1 MTEATYRLGGG
12 ARQRTPLWALGVGLV
27 LAGLRGSQPRRE
39 PPARRQQPARREAH
53 DEAPS
58 DKRHPFDHTRKTDA
72 RDFARAE
79 QPGRGREAD
88 HPGEI
93 PARGW
98 KDILW
103 RIYEGINEDRILAIS
118 GGVVFFTLLAIF
130 PGIAGLI
137 ALYGL
142 FADPGTIAQHIDT
155 LAGVVPGGG
164 IDIIRE
170 QVERLTAQPPQRL
183 GIAMAVSLGI
193 ALWSANGGVKA
204 IFDALNVVYH
214 ENEKRSFIRLNAL
227 SLTFTLGG
235 ILFVLI
241 AIAMITILP
250 AALAFVGLSR
260 TTELLLKIGRWPVML
275 LVVSFAIAL
284 IYRYG
289 PSRDE
294 PQWRWITPGSIF
306 ATVAWLIASLLFSWY
321 AENFGS
327 YNATYGSLGTV
338 IGFMTWMWIS
348 TIVVLV
354 GAKLNAEIEHQTAR
368 DTTDGHPQP
377 LGSRGATMADNVGKP
392 SD

>member
-1 MTEATYRLGGG
+1 MTQATYRLGTGS
-12 ARQRTPLWALGVGLV
+12 RQRTPLWALGVGLI
-27 LAGLRGSQPRRE
+27 LAGLRRPRPSLRDTHSE
-39 PPARRQQPARREAH
+39 ARRDTH
-53 DEAPS
+53 SAP
-58 DKRHPFDHTRKTDA
+58 RHPLNRERETDH
-72 RDFARAE
+72 RDIARAR

-103 RIYEGINEDRILAIS
+103 RIYEGISEDRILAIS
-118 GGVVFFTLLAIF
+118 GGVVFFVLLAIF

-214 ENEKRSFIRLNAL
+214 ENEKRSFIGLNAL

-235 ILFVLI
+235 ILFVI
-241 AIAMITILP
+241 VAISMITILP
-250 AALAFVGLSR
+250 AALAYVGLSR
-260 TTELLLKIGRWPVML
+260 TTELLLRLGRWPVML
-275 LVVSFAIAL
+275 LVVSLAIAL
-284 IYRYG
+284 IYRFG

-306 ATVAWLIASLLFSWY
+306 ATIAWLIVSLLFSWY

-327 YNATYGSLGTV
+327 YNATYGSLGAV

-354 GAKLNAEIEHQTAR
+354 GAKLNAETEHQTAR
-368 DTTDGHPQP
+368 DTTEGHPQP
-377 LGSRGATMADNVGKP
+377 LGTRGATMADNVGKP

>member
-1 MTEATYRLGGG
+1 MTQATYRLGGG
-12 ARQRTPLWALGVGLV
+12 ATPRQRTPLWALGAGLV
-27 LAGLRGSQPRRE
+27 LAGLRGSK
-39 PPARRQQPARREAH
+39 PARRDAHAEPRRDAR
-53 DEAPS
+53 D
-58 DKRHPFDHTRKTDA
+58 DKRHPFDRERETDE
-72 RDFARAE
+72 RDFARARE
-79 QPGRGREAD
+79 SGRGRDAE

-142 FADPGTIAQHIDT
+142 FADPGTIGQHIDM

-164 IDIIRE
+164 MDIIRE
-170 QVERLTAQPPQRL
+170 QVQRLTSQPSQKL
-183 GIAMAVSLGI
+183 GVAMVVSLAI

-214 ENEKRSFIRLNAL
+214 EKEERSFIKLNAL

-235 ILFVLI
+235 ILFVI
-241 AIAMITILP
+241 VAISMITVLP
-250 AALAFVGLSR
+250 AVLEFVGLSR
-260 TTELLLKIGRWPVML
+260 TTEVLLKIGRWPVML

-306 ATVAWLIASLLFSWY
+306 ATIAWLIASLLFSWY

-327 YNATYGSLGTV
+327 YNATYGSLGAA

-354 GAKLNAEIEHQTAR
+354 GAKLNAETEHQTAR
-368 DTTDGHPQP
+368 DTTDGHPRP
-377 LGSRGATMADNVGKP
+377 LGTRDATMADNVGKA